1 MITGYSEKRKLM
13 FPDIE
18 LVVIGVSAGGIEM
31 LNKIVPSFKMNGKIK
46 VAIVIHMPPSGPNL
60 IPSLMKDITPLTVK
74 EADAGESLSP
84 DHIYIAPPD
93 YHLCIEPGGTISLS
107 SEEPVNFSRPSI
119 DILFESAAYAF
130 GNKTLGILLTGANN
144 DGALGLKKI
153 QELGGKTIVQ
163 DPKDAQF
170 NEMPKSA
177 LAIMKPD
184 YVLTSGDISEF
195 IATLSR
201 PRT

>member
-1 MITGYSEKRKLM
+1 M

-31 LNKIVPSFKMNGKIK
+31 LNKIIPSFKMNGRLK
-46 VAIVIHMPPSGPNL
+46 VAIVIHMPPTGPNL
-60 IPSLMKDITPLTVK
+60 IPSLLKDITPLTVK
-74 EADAGESLSP
+74 EADPGEILSA

-93 YHLCIEPGGTISLS
+93 YHLCIEPGGSISLS

-130 GNKTLGILLTGANN
+130 GKKTLGILLTGANN
-144 DGALGLKKI
+144 DGAIGLKKI
-153 QELGGKTIVQ
+153 QEYGGKTIVQ
-163 DPKDAQF
+163 DPNEAQF
-170 NEMPKSA
+170 DEMPKSA

-184 YVLTSGDISEF
+184 YIFKAGDIAEF
-195 IATLSR
+195 IKTLSR
-201 PRT
+201 PSK

>member
-1 MITGYSEKRKLM
+1 M
-13 FPDIE
+13 FPEIE

-31 LNKIVPSFKMNGKIK
+31 LNKLIPAFQINNRIK

-60 IPSLMKDITPLTVK
+60 VPSLLKDISPLTIK
-74 EADAGESLSP
+74 EADAGESLMA

-93 YHLCIEPGGTISLS
+93 YHLCVEPGGTLSLS
-107 SEEPVNFSRPSI
+107 NEEAVNFSRPSI
-119 DILFESAAYAF
+119 DILFESAAYAS
-130 GNKTLGILLTGANN
+130 GKKTLGILLTGANN

-170 NEMPKSA
+170 DEMPKSA

-184 YVLTSGDISEF
+184 FVFSSDEIAQF
-195 IATLSR
+195 IATLTR
-201 PRT
+201 PKA

>member
-1 MITGYSEKRKLM
+1 M
-13 FPDIE
+13 FPEIE

-31 LNKIVPSFKMNGKIK
+31 LNKLVPAFQINNRIK

-60 IPSLMKDITPLTVK
+60 VPSLLKDISPLTIK
-74 EADAGESLSP
+74 EADAGENLVA

-107 SEEPVNFSRPSI
+107 TEEAVNFSRPSI
-119 DILFESAAYAF
+119 DILFESAAYAS
-130 GNKTLGILLTGANN
+130 GKKTLGILLTGANN

-170 NEMPKSA
+170 DEMPKSA
-177 LAIMKPD
+177 LSIMKPEFIFSSD
-184 YVLTSGDISEF
+184 EIAQF
-195 IATLSR
+195 IATLTR
-201 PRT
+201 PKA